1 MYLLLYIDRPPT
13 SASSDDRSKHKIAL
27 SSAVLQ
33 MLMDPNFLI
42 LLFLF
47 TLDGYGW
54 GLILVTSILSDI
66 GYGQHEADVVMA
78 IARPFPLPNAFLLLE
93 CFGWNSVVS
102 RLWRCIIT
110 AALFGAAVR
119 HERSDVSDANRLGLP
134 IPTHHL
140 SCRGLSPKT

>member
-1 MYLLLYIDRPPT
+1 VTVTSGMYLLLYIDRPPT

-66 GYGQHEADVVMA
+66 GYGQ
-78 IARPFPLPNAFLLLE
+78 
-93 CFGWNSVVS
+93 
-102 RLWRCIIT
+102 
-110 AALFGAAVR
+110 VR
-119 HERSDVSDANRLGLP
+119 SLP
-134 IPTHHL
+134 I
-140 SCRGLSPKT
+140 CRV